1 MKKVELLSPAGN
13 FHKLKIAI
21 AYGADAVYAGVP
33 KFSLRTKDNDFR
45 KDRLKEAIDYT
56 HENGKKIY
64 LTMNIYAHNRK
75 VNSFMN
81 EVAKVAEWNP
91 DALIMTDPGL
101 IYQVKKEFP
110 KLPIHLSTQANST
123 NWTSVQFWQNI
134 GVDRIILSREL
145 SIKEIF
151 EIHQK
156 VPDIELEAFVH
167 GAICIAYS
175 GRCLIS
181 NYLNHRDA
189 NQGTCT
195 NSCRWEYNLQSYP
208 SLSDWENAMEQPK
221 PSQTERMDANY
232 LLSESSRT
240 NQFYP
245 ISEDSHGTY
254 LMNAK
259 DLCAIEL
266 LEEISDA
273 GVVSFKIEGR
283 TKSAYYT
290 AMTTRIYRQA
300 LDDLQQEKPLD
311 TQHIVD
317 LVALSHRPYTT
328 GFYKKDPKEFALAYD
343 SPRSE
348 RFTHHVV
355 GEIVDFLPESNR
367 VVINVKNPIIVGM
380 EVDYISPQKSEK
392 FTISEMYKSDGTPI
406 NKVSGGVDGIEIFVP
421 LKPEKYSYLCAKLV
435 SSE

>member
-1 MKKVELLSPAGN
+1 MKKIELLSPAGS
-13 FHKLKIAI
+13 FHKLKVAI
-21 AYGADAVYAGVP
+21 AYGADAIYAGVP

-45 KDRLKEAIDYT
+45 KDRLKDAIDYT
-56 HENGKKIY
+56 HEKGKKIY

-75 VNSFMN
+75 INSFMN

-123 NWTSVQFWQNI
+123 NWMTVKFWQDM

-145 SIKEIF
+145 KIEEIL

-156 VPDIELEAFVH
+156 VPEIELEAFVH

-195 NSCRWEYNLQSYP
+195 NSCRWEYNLQAYP
-208 SLSDWENAMEQPK
+208 NLSNWEDAMKIQ
-221 PSQTERMDANY
+221 SQKRSETEY
-232 LLSESSRT
+232 FVTESTRT
-240 NQFYP
+240 DQDYP
-245 ISEDSHGTY
+245 ISEDAHGTY

-259 DLCAIEL
+259 DLCAIEI
-266 LEEISDA
+266 LEELSDA
-273 GVVSFKIEGR
+273 GIVSFKIEGR

-290 AMTTRIYRQA
+290 AMATRIYRQA
-300 LDDLQQEKPLD
+300 IDDLQQNKSFD
-311 TQHIVD
+311 TQHIVS

-328 GFYKKDPKEFALAYD
+328 GFYRKDPKGLALAYD
-343 SPRSE
+343 SSRSE
-348 RFTHHVV
+348 QYSHHIV
-355 GEIVDFLPESNR
+355 GEIVDFLPKTKR
-367 VVINVKNPIIVGM
+367 VVINVKNPIAVGM
-380 EVDYISPQKSEK
+380 EVDYISPKKAEK
-392 FTISEMYKSDGTPI
+392 FTISEMHKSDGTQI
-406 NKVSGGVDGIEIFVP
+406 NKASGGVDGIEISIP
-421 LKPEKYSYLCAKLV
+421 WRPEKYSYLRAKLV
-435 SSE
+435 SIK